1 MTHITP
7 KQRKESPELEPMF
20 EMVEASMGFLP
31 TSMLTMSHW
40 PELTQAFGG
49 LGATILGGGELD
61 AGLKQMIAF
70 VVSNAAG
77 CRYCQAHTANSA
89 QENDVSAE
97 KIQAV
102 FEFESSELFSEKE
115 KAALRVALH
124 AGMVPN
130 AVEAEHMNELS
141 KHFSEKQAVEVVAV
155 ISLFGFLNRW
165 NDTMATTLESSPKS
179 FASQQLASHG
189 WIVGKHEYRE
199 CKVGAD

>member
-7 KQRKESPELEPMF
+7 KQREELPELEPMF
-20 EMVEASMGFLP
+20 QMVEGSMGFLP
-31 TSMLTMSHW
+31 NSMLIMAHW
-40 PELTQAFGG
+40 PEMTQAFGG
-49 LGATILGGGELD
+49 LGATILNGGELD

-70 VVSNAAG
+70 AVSNAAG

-89 QENDVSAE
+89 QKNNVSVE

-102 FEFESSELFSEKE
+102 FEFESSDLFTQQE
-115 KAALRVALH
+115 KAALRVAVH

-130 AVEAEHMNELS
+130 AVEPRHMSELS
-141 KHFSEKQAVEVVAV
+141 EHYTPKQIVEIVGV

-179 FASQQLASHG
+179 FASEQLQAKG
-189 WIVGKHEYRE
+189 WITGKHE
-199 CKVGAD
+199 

>member
-7 KQRKESPELEPMF
+7 KQRKELPALEPMLQ
-20 EMVEASMGFLP
+20 MVEASMGFLP
-31 TSMLTMSHW
+31 TSMLTMAHW

-49 LGATILGGGELD
+49 LGATILNSGELD

-70 VVSNAAG
+70 AVSNAAG

-89 QENDVSAE
+89 LKNNVSSE

-102 FEFESSELFSEKE
+102 FEFESNDLFSNQE
-115 KAALRVALH
+115 KAALRVAVH

-130 AVEAEHMNELS
+130 AVEAEHMSELLE
-141 KHFSEKQAVEVVAV
+141 HFSEKQAIEVVAV

-165 NDTMATTLESSPKS
+165 NDTMATTLESAPKN
-179 FASQQLASHG
+179 FAADQLASHG
-189 WIVGKHEYRE
+189 WAAGKHE
-199 CKVGAD
+199 

>member
-7 KQRKESPELEPMF
+7 KQRKELPALEPMLQ
-20 EMVEASMGFLP
+20 MVEASMGFLP
-31 TSMLTMSHW
+31 TSMLTMAHW

-49 LGATILGGGELD
+49 LGATILNSGELD

-70 VVSNAAG
+70 AVSNAAG

-89 QENDVSAE
+89 LKNNVSSE

-102 FEFESSELFSEKE
+102 FEFESNDLFSNQE
-115 KAALRVALH
+115 KAALRVAVH

-130 AVEAEHMNELS
+130 AVEAEHMSELLE
-141 KHFSEKQAVEVVAV
+141 HFSEKQAIEVVAV

-165 NDTMATTLESSPKS
+165 NDTMATTLVSSPKR
-179 FASQQLASHG
+179 FAADQLASHG
-189 WIVGKHEYRE
+189 WVAGKHE
-199 CKVGAD
+199 